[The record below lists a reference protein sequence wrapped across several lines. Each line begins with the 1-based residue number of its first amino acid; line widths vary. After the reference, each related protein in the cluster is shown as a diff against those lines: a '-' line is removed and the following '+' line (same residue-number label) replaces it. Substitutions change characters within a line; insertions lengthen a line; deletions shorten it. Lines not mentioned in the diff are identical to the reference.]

1 MNSRNVMKR
10 MSAISLFTGAGGMD
24 IGVTGAGFDVLACF
38 ELDRH
43 CCDTLRTNIVRENRR
58 TKVFEGDVR
67 NANPEEI
74 RKEVGLVRGE
84 LALLFGGPPCQPFS
98 QIGKQGSLSDP
109 RGLLIFELI
118 RFAEALRPKA
128 ILFEQVKGLMTAPDQ
143 KGRRGGVFDLVLSKL
158 EDIDYVPKWR
168 VIKAAD
174 FGVPQ
179 LRERVFIVATEKPN
193 GFEFPSPTHGP
204 EDRVDSLFPLMPYVT
219 VDEAIRDL
227 GKPGK
232 KIKSG
237 KLREDSH
244 VDVTPKREIERMQGV
259 PEGSYLGAQLHLPKD
274 QVMNLKLK
282 DSTKFRRLARNKASN
297 TLRCGEIFF
306 HPIKDR
312 YLTPREYLRLHGYP
326 DSYVLKGPIRRR
338 TGTVRDLDQHRQVA
352 NSVPPPVARAIAQQI
367 VKVITCRKST
377 NSLVTA

>member
-1 MNSRNVMKR
+1 MP
-10 MSAISLFTGAGGMD
+10 AISLFTGAGGMD

-43 CCDTLRTNIVRENRR
+43 CCDTLRTNIARENRR

-74 RKEVGLVRGE
+74 RKELGLVRGE

-158 EDIDYVPKWR
+158 EAMDYVPKWR

-204 EDRVDSLFPLMPYVT
+204 EDCVDSLFPLIPYVT
-219 VDEAIRDL
+219 VDEAIKDL

-244 VDVTPKREIERMQGV
+244 VDVTPKREKERMRGV

-282 DSTKFRRLARNKASN
+282 DSTKFRRMARNKAAN

-306 HPIKDR
+306 HPVKDR

-326 DSYVLKGPIRRR
+326 DSYMLRGPIRRR

-367 VKVITCRKST
+367 VKAITCRKST